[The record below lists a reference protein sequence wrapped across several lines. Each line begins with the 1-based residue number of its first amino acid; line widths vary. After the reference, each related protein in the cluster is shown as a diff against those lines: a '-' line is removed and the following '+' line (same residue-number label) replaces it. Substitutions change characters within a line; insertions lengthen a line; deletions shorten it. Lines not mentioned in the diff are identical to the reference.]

1 MTAQW
6 SLIWGSL
13 GVEGLR
19 VQLHFPCEGTPVT
32 AWRLSCCAA
41 PSTDDSLGL
50 QAFQAGVKKGQVVA
64 LAAVWYQPWLGLSLD
79 LGHLDPGA
87 FKQDA

>member
-13 GVEGLR
+13 GAEGLC
-19 VQLHFPCEGTPVT
+19 VQLHFPQKGSPVT
-32 AWRLSCCAA
+32 AWRHSYCVA
-41 PSTDDSLGL
+41 PSTDDSLGP
-50 QAFQAGVKKGQVVA
+50 QASQPRDKKGQVVA
-64 LAAVWYQPWLGLSLD
+64 LAAAWYQPWLGLSLD
-79 LGHLDPGA
+79 LGHLAPGA